1 MSGLLLVIGIVIVIY
16 NLCKDSA
23 SDAACRKHAQEHG
36 LEWYASS
43 TGLRNTK
50 TGEKYYK

>member
-1 MSGLLLVIGIVIVIY
+1 MSALLLVVGIGLVVY
-16 NLCKDSA
+16 PLRQDSRT
-23 SDAACRKHAQEHG
+23 DAACRKHAQEIG
-36 LEWYASS
+36 LDFYASS